1 MPHINGAKHQQGVA
15 LLGAMVLVLILSLLG
30 ATLLNLAGQ
39 EAVSAAAGRE
49 AAGAQQLA
57 DAAGELVVAWFHSP
71 QTKTVPPTL
80 LSALAKKNRSAEGG
94 PSFFDQTGRSQFVG
108 TAKQPDVRLDAG
120 NPSDDRMLNDPEIGL
135 FRALRHL
142 GTIEELTVYAPSN
155 PGLLC
160 TVDTTVATHTNP
172 PFRQSVLT
180 QLGALELAP
189 LGAAVQVG
197 QNLGELQPGS
207 EAPVSVHWGDLKV
220 GGDLI
225 LGRAD
230 EIPTR
235 SLLAPVTGQGYDETA
250 QREDRWM
257 DAWVGGQVQ
266 VIQPSSG
273 QTGEPRLPHNVHARQ
288 NPIPGVRL
296 DQWPYEQLK
305 RAAKRYGSYFAI
317 DRDGFLY
324 PEGTVEIGH
333 GISPDDV
340 FRSQGPG
347 DHRGLI
353 FIDTLDQ
360 AAPRMDN
367 LGVLRLRIAYLEGIV
382 VVQGHVALAPSG
394 SGQSMSV
401 LTPPRTEQDGD
412 AFRTSTQLSR
422 VHLNGV
428 LYASGNITVTGK
440 ARAYGAVVA
449 GGTIVPASS
458 GGTLE
463 VWYDHDLGQGLYR
476 GLPVVYRAPGTWL
489 ARF

>member
-1 MPHINGAKHQQGVA
+1 MTHINGAYHQQGFV
-15 LLGAMVLVLILSLLG
+15 LLGTMVLVLILLLLG
-30 ATLLNLAGQ
+30 VTLLNLVGQ
-39 EAVSAAAGRE
+39 EATSAGAARE
-49 AAGAQQLA
+49 AVVAQQLA
-57 DAAGELVVAWFHSP
+57 DAAGELVVAWFHDP
-71 QTKTVPPTL
+71 QTKTVPPAFS
-80 LSALAKKNRSAEGG
+80 SASAKKHRSAEGG
-94 PSFFDQTGRSQFVG
+94 PSFFDQAGRSQFVG
-108 TAKQPDVRLDAG
+108 TASQPDFRLDAG

-135 FRALRHL
+135 FRAARHL
-142 GTIEELTVYAPSN
+142 GTIEELKVYAPSH

-160 TVDTTVATHTNP
+160 TVDVTVATQTNP
-172 PFRQSVLT
+172 PFRQSVLV
-180 QLGALELAP
+180 QLAVLDLPP
-189 LGAAVQVG
+189 LSAAVQVG
-197 QNLGELQPGS
+197 LNLGARQPGS

-266 VIQPSSG
+266 VMQLSSG
-273 QTGEPRLPHNVHARQ
+273 LSGSPSLPQNVHARQ
-288 NPIPGVRL
+288 NPMPGVRL
-296 DQWPYEQLK
+296 DQWPYERLK
-305 RAAKRYGSYFAI
+305 QAAKRHGNYFAI
-317 DRDGFLY
+317 DRDGLLY
-324 PEGTVEIGH
+324 PEGTVEAGH
-333 GISPDDV
+333 GISPDEV
-340 FRSQGPG
+340 FRSEEPG

-360 AAPRMDN
+360 TAPRTDN
-367 LGVLRLRIAYLEGIV
+367 LGVLRLRTAYLEGIV
-382 VVQGHVALAPSG
+382 AVQGHVELASSG
-394 SGQSMSV
+394 SGQ
-401 LTPPRTEQDGD
+401 LTSAHSPPRTEQDGD
-412 AFRTSTQLSR
+412 ASRTATQLSR

-428 LYASGNITVTGK
+428 LYASGNITVTGR

-449 GGTIVPASS
+449 GGTIVSANS

-463 VWYDHDLGQGLYR
+463 VWYDHDVGQGLYR